1 MAVVTRFL
9 PPTMLLLAISALTA
23 CGGKSNSGTSLPPPP
38 PQFPPTAVT
47 LNFLGRFSTGQFDAG
62 ASGSLS
68 WYGEGK
74 QVLVANR
81 AANKVDVLSL
91 STPASP
97 QRTAQIDA
105 SGDAATALGHAM
117 GKVSAV
123 AIFDAFGTVTDKD
136 RFAVTVLGVA
146 VDAPGAV
153 AIYKASDRSL
163 VTVLATGVG
172 PGSVTFSVDGQFV
185 ITADEGEP
193 AADYSVDPEGSIS
206 VVNLTPTPTAPATTA
221 PPSIT
226 VLGFSDFN
234 VTGITPIPTSSREA
248 EILPA
253 VRFIQKPDSL
263 PVATRA
269 QDFEPESVSAGV
281 NARAYVSL
289 QENNAFATVALSP
302 ARIESI
308 LPFGTKDFSVSG
320 NSLEASDLNN
330 PPVLRS
336 QPVKGYF
343 QPGAISVFRNNA
355 EVLILTANTG
365 APKVLAG
372 FDERARVAD
381 LTLDPAVFPNAAE
394 LQQDTNLGRL
404 QVSATEGNAAATTT
418 VPVVDADREAL
429 LAYGT
434 RSFSIFRVTGTIAS
448 DSANDFE
455 RITAA
460 RLGSN
465 FNSAANANG
474 SGGSRSDDS
483 GPAPSALALG
493 QIDGATFVFI
503 GLHEVGGIMFYAL
516 DNSLLT
522 PRFIDYK
529 TDRNFNVPVA
539 TADANA
545 DGFADTNPEVGDL
558 GPDSMVFVPISSSPS
573 ADSLLIVG
581 NSVSGTTSV
590 YAVRPVP

>member
-1 MAVVTRFL
+1 MAVVSRCL
-9 PPTMLLLAISALTA
+9 PPALLLGLSVLTA
-23 CGGKSNSGTSLPPPP
+23 CGGNSNSGVSLPPPP
-38 PQFPPTAVT
+38 PQFPPQAVT

-62 ASGSLS
+62 AAASLS
-68 WYGEGK
+68 WYGEAK
-74 QVLVANR
+74 QALVANR
-81 AANKVDVLSL
+81 AANRVDVLSL

-97 QRTAQIDA
+97 QRIAQIDA
-105 SGDAATALGHAM
+105 SGDAATALGHAL
-117 GKVSAV
+117 GQVSAV
-123 AIFDAFGTVTDKD
+123 AVFDAFGSVTDKD
-136 RFAVTVLGVA
+136 RIAVTVLGIA

-153 AIYKASDRSL
+153 AIYNASDRSL
-163 VTVLATGVG
+163 ITVLATGVG
-172 PGSVTFSVDGQFV
+172 PGAVSFSQDGQFV
-185 ITADEGEP
+185 ITADAGEP

-206 VVNLTPTPTAPATTA
+206 VVNLSPVPTPPATTA
-221 PPSIT
+221 PPSIS
-226 VLGFSDFN
+226 VLGFAEFN
-234 VTGITPIPTSSREA
+234 VTGITPIPTTSRES
-248 EILPA
+248 EILPG
-253 VRFIQKPDSL
+253 VRVIEKPAPL

-269 QDFEPESVSAGV
+269 QDFEPKSVSTGV

-289 QENNAFATVALSP
+289 QKNNAFATVALLP

-308 LPFGTKDFSVSG
+308 LPFGTRDYNVPG

-330 PPVLRS
+330 PPVLRN

-343 QPGAISVFRNNA
+343 QPGAIAVFRNNV

-365 APKVLAG
+365 APRVLPS

-381 LTLDPAVFPNAAE
+381 LTLDPVVFPNAAE
-394 LQQDTNLGRL
+394 LQQATNLGRL
-404 QVSATEGNAAATTT
+404 QVSATEGNAAATST
-418 VPVVDADREAL
+418 VPADADHEAL

-434 RSFSIFRVTGTIAS
+434 RSFSIFRVTGTIAN

-455 RITAA
+455 RITAE

-493 QIDGATFVFI
+493 QIDGATFAFI
-503 GLHEVGGIMFYAL
+503 GLHEVGGIMVYAL
-516 DNSLLT
+516 DNNLLT

-529 TDRNFNVPVA
+529 TERNFNVPVA
-539 TADANA
+539 TADTNG

-558 GPDSMVFVPISSSPS
+558 GPDSMVFVPISASPT

-590 YAVRPVP
+590 YAVRPSP